1 MKALLGIKK
10 GMTRVFRDEKV
21 IPVTVVE
28 VKGCVLSN
36 KEEKGFEIGIGE
48 MKRPNKAMTGKY
60 KEAKKVPQY
69 RYYLRGESDL
79 NIGDEIN
86 SDIFVSGDKAT
97 VTGISKGKGFQGV
110 VKRWGF
116 KGGQRTH
123 GQSDRLRAPG
133 SIGAGT
139 DPGRVFKGKKMGGRM
154 GSDTVTIE
162 NKEIVDVKGEYL
174 LISGPLP
181 GSTGDLI
188 AIYTDK

>member
-10 GMTRVFRDEKV
+10 GMTRIFRDEKV

-28 VKGCVLSN
+28 VKDCVLSN
-36 KEEKGFEIGIGE
+36 KEVKGFEIGLGE
-48 MKRPNKAMTGKY
+48 TKRPNKAITGKY
-60 KEAKKVPQY
+60 KEIKKVPQY
-69 RYYLRGESDL
+69 RQYLRGETDL
-79 NIGDEIN
+79 NVGDEIKA
-86 SDIFVSGDKAT
+86 DIFESGDK
-97 VTGISKGKGFQGV
+97 VTIMGISKGKGFQGV

-154 GSDTVTIE
+154 GQDTVTIQ

-181 GSTGDLI
+181 GSNEDLI
-188 AIYTDK
+188 AIYTEN